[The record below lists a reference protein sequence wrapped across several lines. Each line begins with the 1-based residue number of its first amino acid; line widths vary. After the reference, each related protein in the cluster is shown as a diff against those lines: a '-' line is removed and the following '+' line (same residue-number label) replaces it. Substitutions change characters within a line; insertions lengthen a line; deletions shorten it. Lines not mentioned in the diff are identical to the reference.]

1 MYFMTLNTKARFQT
15 SQNHIE
21 ENLSSV
27 VQEERHSIL
36 VLVWCVK
43 RDRLVLWERAG
54 TFNS

>member
-1 MYFMTLNTKARFQT
+1 MTLNTKARFQT